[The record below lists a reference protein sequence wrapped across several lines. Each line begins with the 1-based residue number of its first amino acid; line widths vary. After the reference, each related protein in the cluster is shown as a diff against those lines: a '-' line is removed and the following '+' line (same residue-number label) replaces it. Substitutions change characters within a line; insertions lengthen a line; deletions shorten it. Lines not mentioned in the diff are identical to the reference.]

1 MQQSKVWIHFICHA
15 CLLSKFLACTLKG
28 RFKDHDIGLMHT
40 LCLCL
45 QVVKLGNSLEIDE
58 TSAPETAVKLA

>member
-15 CLLSKFLACTLKG
+15 ACKVFGLKG